1 MKKTEESI
9 VNAFMEMEMCEVPD
23 DCEVLEAETNEID
36 ALMCEMCDENL
47 MENIFNVEKYIKVLS
62 QVQRVRLLGMHVLN
76 TGELDGDPEKIKQ
89 VKDNIELSR
98 TILNWDY
105 DPYAEEDQKRIIAE
119 MKGMLCWD
127 EEEEERRLQGTLEE
141 EEEKRQD

>member
-23 DCEVLEAETNEID
+23 DCEVLDVETSEID
-36 ALMCEMCDENL
+36 ALMCEMCDENVT
-47 MENIFNVEKYIKVLS
+47 ENIFDVEKYIKVLS

-76 TGELDGDPEKIKQ
+76 MGELDGDPEKIKQ

-105 DPYAEEDQKRIIAE
+105 DPYAEADQKRIIAE
-119 MKGMLCWD
+119 MKDMLSWD

-141 EEEKRQD
+141 EEEKLQD

>member
-23 DCEVLEAETNEID
+23 DCEVLDAETNEID
-36 ALMCEMCDENL
+36 ALMCEMCDESL

-76 TGELDGDPEKIKQ
+76 MGELDGDPEKIKQ

-98 TILNWDY
+98 RESIFLKSVFCENPAKDRCTC
-105 DPYAEEDQKRIIAE
+105 KS
-119 MKGMLCWD
+119 
-127 EEEEERRLQGTLEE
+127 TF
-141 EEEKRQD
+141 